1 MRARRPVRRAR
12 KTGAKPT
19 CRYATSS
26 PAKFS
31 VGVNWVYFRS
41 GTRTSG
47 YEPAVLP
54 VGSMQPRAAARAL
67 LGARRAIEEEETL
80 FFVLERIGGSG
91 GDGPAFEGPAL
102 KVLSCR
108 RSREG

>member
-1 MRARRPVRRAR
+1 
-12 KTGAKPT
+12 
-19 CRYATSS
+19 
-26 PAKFS
+26 
-31 VGVNWVYFRS
+31 
-41 GTRTSG
+41 
-47 YEPAVLP
+47 
-54 VGSMQPRAAARAL
+54 MQPRAAARAL